1 MQYNHRGYKR
11 GGYISPFY
19 FKPSLQEGGTFKGAD
34 PNTVPNLT
42 HLMGANGNKDKV
54 VEYAKKHGIRAAMVH
69 QSMIYFDKNGNWTG
83 GDDNPYGSMR
93 NGGRIKAQLG
103 VGLGLGTAL
112 NKVINRY
119 PEATRVGATRPE
131 QFAAMAAAEEGVYTA
146 KDLVNSPGYKRRL
159 KKEWSRSRPSG
170 YSNKIKPSWS
180 ELYNERLTR
189 VNNASIE
196 HMGDKSP
203 FYSGS
208 TSSIGQNI
216 TYPGSKKTWTNKSYV
231 NPLGDLKKVSIENV
245 PLKPNEKEWE
255 DVGIEETMHRTHI
268 PLLKDNSNTTTTYR
282 GKEKNITPYAQTLIN
297 KLVASPENFNFSNT
311 PELSESQNKAS
322 KQKLIDYARNQT
334 EFLTQQNKILL
345 EQDIGNKRYTRKDA
359 ERLIQNPTTSGERY
373 LNALT
378 GEELPYSSLNKN
390 PKLKRQTKRKIV
402 RGMNNLA
409 MQQGQDPMRSVAQFG
424 GRIKAQDGYGTKG
437 TKRFQVPNLNL
448 HLNSQYDEHG
458 NKRGGYK
465 NILPKKNFFS
475 FVTPTERYP
484 LSRERQIQSQT
495 DGSVKG
501 TVRGLFGAA
510 AYRLP
515 KTDFGV
521 EGRIYKNLPYA
532 HQSPRFEESVD
543 VTDMELLA
551 NYSPSANTT
560 IRGGVKYPIIGNI
573 PNHPTITDPQAKIE
587 LTQKMPK
594 LNLEGTIKARSNF
607 AKTDPIKKTRNTS
620 SVAGELKY
628 MPPGGNTFGM
638 LKAEFPFN
646 DVSGFESPKIMASI
660 NYNMA
665 AREKKKPKKLWGFK
679 NKRTPKPLAYGGRPK
694 FQGSGPTKEQI
705 ASNPRLKIWNDYNT
719 PLTSQEQIDFN
730 KWVVLKDKERNRDRS
745 IIWDK
750 GAYDIQG
757 FWKSQE
763 QKDSDGHSS
772 DLYKKP
778 NHPTFSRQ
786 SKHTTAANP
795 GGVWGDDGAFY
806 PSYETSKMYDEK
818 FYDWQFG
825 REPNRPE
832 HFGGYVF
839 GPETQGAAMLPLAT
853 VRANKAYGGNTP
865 IANTPEMSRRGLND
879 LNYDEMYFPGNGERR
894 RKFTMG
900 GMKDS
905 IYYEGL
911 DDYNNVVE
919 SGIKHPGD
927 EDWVIDAPNV
937 YEKRINNNS
946 SSKRK
951 AKKKIKSFAELL
963 AEHNNKE
970 NTV

>member
-1 MQYNHRGYKR
+1 MQYNRRGYKR
-11 GGYISPFY
+11 GGCISPFY

-54 VEYAKKHGIRAAMVH
+54 VEYAKKHSIRAAMVH

-159 KKEWSRSRPSG
+159 KKEWSRSKPSG

-216 TYPGSKKTWTNKSYV
+216 TYPGSKKTWTSKSYV

-311 PELSESQNKAS
+311 PGLSESQNKAS

-359 ERLIQNPTTSGERY
+359 ERLIQNPTISGERY

-424 GRIKAQDGYGTKG
+424 GR
-437 TKRFQVPNLNL
+437 
-448 HLNSQYDEHG
+448 
-458 NKRGGYK
+458 
-465 NILPKKNFFS
+465 
-475 FVTPTERYP
+475 
-484 LSRERQIQSQT
+484 
-495 DGSVKG
+495 
-501 TVRGLFGAA
+501 
-510 AYRLP
+510 
-515 KTDFGV
+515 
-521 EGRIYKNLPYA
+521 
-532 HQSPRFEESVD
+532 
-543 VTDMELLA
+543 
-551 NYSPSANTT
+551 
-560 IRGGVKYPIIGNI
+560 
-573 PNHPTITDPQAKIE
+573 
-587 LTQKMPK
+587 
-594 LNLEGTIKARSNF
+594 
-607 AKTDPIKKTRNTS
+607 
-620 SVAGELKY
+620 
-628 MPPGGNTFGM
+628 
-638 LKAEFPFN
+638 
-646 DVSGFESPKIMASI
+646 
-660 NYNMA
+660 
-665 AREKKKPKKLWGFK
+665 
-679 NKRTPKPLAYGGRPK
+679 PK
-694 FQGSGPTKEQI
+694 FQGSGIDWENLIPGGAAQVQTDATYTKQLNAKAYKQALASQSYKEASIPSYSWDNSGPVPTVAATVGSSQNISMPTLAAEQEAEI
-705 ASNPRLKIWNDYNT
+705 RRQEAERRNYGSKMLNT
-719 PLTSQEQIDFN
+719 Q
-730 KWVVLKDKERNRDRS
+730 
-745 IIWDK
+745 
-750 GAYDIQG
+750 
-757 FWKSQE
+757 
-763 QKDSDGHSS
+763 
-772 DLYKKP
+772 
-778 NHPTFSRQ
+778 
-786 SKHTTAANP
+786 AANDLEYTRRT
-795 GGVWGDDGAFY
+795 GY
-806 PSYETSKMYDEK
+806 LPSQKVT
-818 FYDWQFG
+818 
-825 REPNRPE
+825 
-832 HFGGYVF
+832 
-839 GPETQGAAMLPLAT
+839 
-853 VRANKAYGGNTP
+853 
-865 IANTPEMSRRGLND
+865 
-879 LNYDEMYFPGNGERR
+879 PGNLAWAG
-894 RKFTMG
+894 F
-900 GMKDS
+900 
-905 IYYEGL
+905 EGL
-911 DDYNNVVE
+911 GMPFAAGVEAIKGVTGNKGGANFRNVFP
-919 SGIKHPGD
+919 S
-927 EDWVIDAPNV
+927 
-937 YEKRINNNS
+937 
-946 SSKRK
+946 
-951 AKKKIKSFAELL
+951 
-963 AEHNNKE
+963 
-970 NTV
+970 